1 MRKVGFYSRAWCLMS
16 VSVMGAA
23 LAGVPTPP
31 RETASAE
38 QVRIASVSYEVPALH
53 MVRQTGESIWLPQE
67 LNDGRPVVLNFIFT
81 SCGAICPLMTQTM
94 ASFQHL
100 LGPDSARVHMVSI
113 SIDPE
118 EDTPARL
125 RDYAREYHAGAGWT
139 FYTGTPEASVAA
151 QKAFNMYRGDKMSHT
166 AVTFMRAAPGDSWE
180 RLDGF
185 ATPDQ
190 LLGAYRRL
198 VNGRVAVVEPAS
210 ALNRPEATPAHRQ

>member
-1 MRKVGFYSRAWCLMS
+1 MRKVGFYSRAWCW
-16 VSVMGAA
+16 VAMGV
-23 LAGVPTPP
+23 LGVAP
-31 RETASAE
+31 AE
-38 QVRIASVSYEVPALH
+38 QIRIASVSYQIPALS
-53 MVRQTGESIWLPQE
+53 MVRQTGESVSLPEE
-67 LNDGRPVVLNFIFT
+67 LDDGRPVVLNFIFT

-100 LGPDSARVHMVSI
+100 LGPDSARVHIVSI

-139 FYTGTPEASVAA
+139 FYTGTPEASIAA

-166 AVTFMRAAPGDSWE
+166 AVTFMRAAPGVSWE

-185 ATPDQ
+185 ATPEQ
-190 LLGAYRRL
+190 LLGTYRRL
-198 VNGRVAVVEPAS
+198 VNASVGVGEPAA
-210 ALNRPEATPAHRQ
+210 ALNRLEAVPADR